1 MRRLGRLAALLWLVF
16 LWVALWG
23 DVSAGTVLGGV
34 LAAGAVG
41 LLFSGAAPRPAHVP
55 RPLRLL
61 RFVAHFVVKV
71 VEANAVVAWEVA
83 TPRSGLNQAI
93 VAVPVHSDDD
103 VIITG
108 VGNAIS
114 LTPGTLTIE
123 VRREP
128 PVLYVHV
135 LHFHSIERTRRD
147 AMYLEFLLV
156 RALRPHDRE
165 AIAGIER
172 ALAALDAAA
181 GETGGGRVERG
192 AGAARRTP

>member
-1 MRRLGRLAALLWLVF
+1 MRRFGHLAALLWLVV

-23 DVSAGTVLGGV
+23 EVSAGSVLGGL
-34 LAAGAVG
+34 LAAVAVAVV
-41 LLFSGAAPRPAHVP
+41 FSGAAPRPAHVP

-61 RFVAHFVVKV
+61 RFVAHFVAKV

-83 TPRSGLNQAI
+83 TPGSGLNQAI

-103 VIITG
+103 IIITG

-123 VRREP
+123 VRRDP

-135 LHFHSIERTRRD
+135 LHFHSVERTRRD
-147 AMYLEFLLV
+147 ALYLEYLLV
-156 RALRPHDRE
+156 RALRPADE
-165 AIAGIER
+165 AAAAAIER
-172 ALAALDAAA
+172 DLAALD
-181 GETGGGRVERG
+181 TGAE
-192 AGAARRTP
+192 ARRTP